1 MASDEFISLDATGE
15 ADAEG
20 EEGGDLQVEA
30 PDVNGAEPQ
39 ASELQPEG
47 EAGTVGSNPK
57 LSDGNIDLEE
67 GELED
72 MDIADDDVVVVKDEL
87 LDASVQPEVSVAAVQ
102 TVIGFEV
109 KLDKGIG
116 AENAPNYVSNSIS
129 VEESRILSNGIFI
142 YFC

>member
-1 MASDEFISLDATGE
+1 MASDEFISLDATCE

-20 EEGGDLQVEA
+20 EQGGDLQVEA

-39 ASELQPEG
+39 ASELQPQG

-67 GELED
+67 GELKD

-129 VEESRILSNGIFI
+129 VEESRILSNGIFL
-142 YFC
+142 YFY